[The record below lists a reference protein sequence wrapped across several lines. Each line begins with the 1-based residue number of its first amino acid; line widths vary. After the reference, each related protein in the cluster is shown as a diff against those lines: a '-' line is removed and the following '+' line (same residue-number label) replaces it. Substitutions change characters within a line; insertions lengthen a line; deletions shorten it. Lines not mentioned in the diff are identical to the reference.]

1 MVEKWFEDRCFKVKD
16 MVNKTRLDSTGLMIE
31 KAKGFIAEHFTESD
45 ISVESLCTY
54 LNVSPNYF
62 SSVFKKNTG
71 LSFVSYLTDI
81 RLKKAVELLENTD
94 EKAYMIA
101 GMIGYEEP
109 NYFSY
114 VFKKA
119 YGISPS
125 KYRQQRGN

>member
-1 MVEKWFEDRCFKVKD
+1 
-16 MVNKTRLDSTGLMIE
+16 
-31 KAKGFIAEHFTESD
+31 
-45 ISVESLCTY
+45 
-54 LNVSPNYF
+54 
-62 SSVFKKNTG
+62 
-71 LSFVSYLTDI
+71 
-81 RLKKAVELLENTD
+81 
-94 EKAYMIA
+94 MIA